1 MNRQTKLSF
10 LKKLSPLVLATVLL
24 AIFNGLLIT
33 TPAAA
38 HHPFGGTTPDN
49 LLQGFLSGLGHPVIG
64 VDHFVFT
71 IAIGLLAALKK
82 PKGIVIPVAF
92 VLATLG
98 GTWLHLMS
106 LDLPF
111 PETIIAVSILGIGLV
126 LGLKNKLNLIGI
138 IIAIALAGI
147 FHGYAYGEAIVGAE
161 MTPLIAYLA
170 GFAFIQLVVA
180 LTSYQISTIML
191 NKFAEQSQLYLRFA
205 GFTILGMGAAFL
217 F

>member
-180 LTSYQISTIML
+180 LTAYQISTIML
-191 NKFAEQSQLYLRFA
+191 NKSAEQSQLYLRFA